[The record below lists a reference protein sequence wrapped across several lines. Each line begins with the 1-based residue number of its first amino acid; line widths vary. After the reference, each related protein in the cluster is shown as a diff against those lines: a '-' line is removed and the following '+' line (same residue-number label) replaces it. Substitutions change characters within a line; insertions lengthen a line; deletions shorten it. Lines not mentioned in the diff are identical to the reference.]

1 MIRTAVGRLA
11 LVIAALAASAAAV
24 SLLGGVWWP
33 LDLLSPFQVQYAGA
47 LLASAALLLIA
58 GRRRLAAAALIGG
71 VLVALRVAP
80 LYVEPSARAADR
92 RAIDPD
98 PATHLRIVAFN
109 LLHHN
114 RAADEVVPWLAAR
127 DADLLALIE
136 VDDFWHDTLRASF
149 PDHHHA
155 ASAHRGAFG
164 IHLLS
169 PRPFTRVDHL
179 ELGHG
184 RVPAI
189 EATLDRGGVPYT
201 VLVIHPYPPT
211 RARWRAAHERQLA
224 IAAEWARA
232 HPRRALVIGD
242 FNATPWSQP
251 FVDFAAASGYLDSA
265 RGFGLAPT
273 WSGPHPLL
281 AIPIDHALHTAD
293 LVPLDRAIGPA
304 LGSDHRPLSL
314 TLAPVVAPSAAPLP
328 SPR

>member
-1 MIRTAVGRLA
+1 MIRTAVGHLA
-11 LVIAALAASAAAV
+11 LVIAALAGAAAV
-24 SLLGGVWWP
+24 ASLLGAVWWP
-33 LDLLSPFQVQYAGA
+33 LDLLSPFQAQYASA
-47 LLASAALLLIA
+47 LLASAVLLLVS
-58 GRRRLAAAALIGG
+58 GRRRLAAAALVGG

-80 LYVEPSARAADR
+80 LYVEPPARPVAT
-92 RAIDPD
+92 D
-98 PATHLRIVAFN
+98 PATHLRVVAFN

-114 RAADEVVPWLAAR
+114 RAADAVVPWLAAR
-127 DADLLALIE
+127 DVDLLALIE
-136 VDDFWHDTLRASF
+136 VDDFWHATLRAAF

-189 EATLDRGGVPYT
+189 EATLDRGGIPYT

-211 RARWRAAHERQLA
+211 RTRWRAAHEQQLA

-232 HPRRALVIGD
+232 HPRHALVIGD
-242 FNATPWSQP
+242 FNATPWSRP
-251 FVDFAAASGYLDSA
+251 FVDFVEASGYLDSA

-273 WSGPHPLL
+273 WTGPHPLL

-293 LVPLDRAIGPA
+293 LAPVDRAIGPA

-314 TLAPVVAPSAAPLP
+314 TLAPVVTPSAAPLP